1 MKRRHNFTIFST
13 ETGIEVIESPVKS
26 LILSELKKGAL
37 SFQEI
42 VRITGK
48 SKSTVSKHLSD
59 LRKAGL
65 IVEMPDPEDRRRKLF
80 EINSRYLGKLTRKRI
95 DELDEEKTEFLAEH
109 LTERGDPLEFFRL
122 MFHVLRVELIKE
134 GINIDPVLHEAGKR
148 IGEVIYPRLASE
160 DLEDLLENL
169 KRFWMINLLGV
180 LEVEST
186 DPLVIRAY
194 ECFECGLLPQIGESA
209 CALDSGI
216 LEAIF
221 SRHFKGDV
229 LVEETECYARGDGR
243 CSFRIAPE
251 S

>member
-42 VRITGK
+42 VRITDK

-65 IVEMPDPEDRRRKLF
+65 IVEMPDPEDRRRKVF

-148 IGEVIYPRLASE
+148 I
-160 DLEDLLENL
+160 
-169 KRFWMINLLGV
+169 
-180 LEVEST
+180 
-186 DPLVIRAY
+186 
-194 ECFECGLLPQIGESA
+194 
-209 CALDSGI
+209 
-216 LEAIF
+216 
-221 SRHFKGDV
+221 
-229 LVEETECYARGDGR
+229 
-243 CSFRIAPE
+243 
-251 S
+251 